1 MALKCDQLF
10 ETQLRDVKVIQK
22 LKVDIDH
29 TKQNFH
35 GRLRSI
41 CLDVV
46 QNLSTISINLTLGS
60 EESPGTHL
68 APPEL
73 EKAKADAI
81 KLILEAITN
90 RAFTN
95 ASEVTSRVNDAMKS
109 YLRQA
114 KLDLGSS
121 PTPAALEGIIQ
132 ALNNMLT
139 ALEDCLEAVIYSLFY
154 QKVGFSD
161 TRTRKICRRTSSSS
175 TKSTST

>member
-1 MALKCDQLF
+1 MCQLALKCDQLF

-46 QNLSTISINLTLGS
+46 QHLSTLSLNLPLGV
-60 EESPGTHL
+60 EDPL
-68 APPEL
+68 APQLASPEL
-73 EKAKADAI
+73 EKAKSDAI
-81 KLILEAITN
+81 RLILEAISN
-90 RAFTN
+90 KAFTN

-109 YLRQA
+109 FLRQA

-121 PTPAALEGIIQ
+121 PTPAGLDATIQ
-132 ALNNMLT
+132 TLNNMLT
-139 ALEDCLEAVIYSLFY
+139 ALEDCLQAVIYSLFY
-154 QKVGFSD
+154 QKVSFSD
-161 TRTRKICRRTSSSS
+161 TRTPKTCRQTSSSS
-175 TKSTST
+175 TK